1 MFKKKIQNF
10 KYINADDIVDENGPW
25 NQADYEI
32 PPGGPV
38 RNLTFA
44 VAMDSE
50 SKLRTL
56 KPSKLPRG

>member
-1 MFKKKIQNF
+1 MSKKKIQNF

-32 PPGGPV
+32 SGDSVG
-38 RNLTFA
+38 NSTFA